1 MLDSG
6 HDSLLQGGIGYM
18 RRLAVCFSGFR
29 DYPKTALG
37 PHASRVPPPATNE
50 PPNTTLGAPA
60 SSVLPSA
67 TNKSKGANKARKFR
81 TPASSLPHGAA
92 RSRRAGTSVVPLFN
106 TGQSA
111 DTRPFSLVS
120 LPHAPALNCDDITA
134 VLPLHISRRN
144 PVSFNNE
151 VSAVPALH
159 NSANVP
165 LSDPASAPLKIPS
178 ISAVTAEESRPRMV
192 VQVADEMASHLMP
205 SGCGPIEKSG
215 KISTNSTNSMIS
227 MLTHV
232 EIGVVAPGRPLQ
244 FERGHSTDPNAMR
257 PQFSTE
263 KSVKTSAN
271 GAGAAKPT
279 NKGNGSSAP
288 AHPWAFKP
296 DNTPLKTPPKT
307 VVTVADAR
315 TGVRSLVG
323 GRATAGSPATA
334 PSASFKA
341 SNIGRGL
348 RLNARR
354 LGD

>member
-1 MLDSG
+1 MDSKKYW
-6 HDSLLQGGIGYM
+6 IGTE
-18 RRLAVCFSGFR
+18 
-29 DYPKTALG
+29 K
-37 PHASRVPPPATNE
+37 
-50 PPNTTLGAPA
+50 
-60 SSVLPSA
+60 SVNNSA
-67 TNKSKGANKARKFR
+67 NSA
-81 TPASSLPHGAA
+81 GAA
-92 RSRRAGTSVVPLFN
+92 RPTNKGNGAL
-106 TGQSA
+106 
-111 DTRPFSLVS
+111 
-120 LPHAPALNCDDITA
+120 APGHPWAFKLG
-134 VLPLHISRRN
+134 
-144 PVSFNNE
+144 NN
-151 VSAVPALH
+151 
-159 NSANVP
+159 
-165 LSDPASAPLKIPS
+165 PLKNPS
-178 ISAVTAEESRPRMV
+178 ISAVTAEQSRPRMAV
-192 VQVADEMASHLMP
+192 RLADEMASHLMP

-271 GAGAAKPT
+271 GARPAKPT